1 MGERPSPRASAGFFA
16 SPVRTSEA
24 SAPRALPAA
33 PGAANLHF
41 PRAGLSSGQR
51 EQPSQARTR
60 PAEPAALR
68 RPLGPRQRGWAW
80 ARTATAPSTR
90 AGEQSEPHPRRR
102 LRTYLQ
108 GTVGLL
114 DSGRG
119 PEGRRRG
126 GRSPSPGPPGSL
138 GVRDGAGRG
147 RTPGGLRPASA
158 ARRGVARTWLSPQH
172 QAVAAAAILPSTP
185 CRRRRRPPRV
195 SRMWAFP
202 GVACAGAEDWGL
214 QAARWG
220 RERALGWW
228 PLARLPRARVSI
240 ACGLQS
246 SGEWSRYHR
255 ILAPH
260 RDYECGSHRER
271 AVSSAP
277 RPTDVWRQDV

>member
-1 MGERPSPRASAGFFA
+1 MVQSGIELVERPLQHHSKFK
-16 SPVRTSEA
+16 
-24 SAPRALPAA
+24 L
-33 PGAANLHF
+33 
-41 PRAGLSSGQR
+41 QD
-51 EQPSQARTR
+51 
-60 PAEPAALR
+60 
-68 RPLGPRQRGWAW
+68 
-80 ARTATAPSTR
+80 
-90 AGEQSEPHPRRR
+90 
-102 LRTYLQ
+102 LQ

-147 RTPGGLRPASA
+147 RTPEGLRPASA

-172 QAVAAAAILPSTP
+172 QAVAAAILPSTP
-185 CRRRRRPPRV
+185 CRRRRRRPPRV

-214 QAARWG
+214 QAAP
-220 RERALGWW
+220 LG
-228 PLARLPRARVSI
+228 PGASAGLVASGTAARPPPRARVSI

-246 SGEWSRYHR
+246 PGEWSRYHR

-260 RDYECGSHRER
+260 RDVTRARRYERGSHRER

-277 RPTDVWRQDV
+277 RPTDVWRQEV